1 MTEKEYWLTCAG
13 DEDFLRMSMPESVM
27 NLSARCWR
35 RLRYFDEPELSLD
48 NPAVRLSVEAIGFD
62 WDLFAAHVFAMSRL
76 QQADFDERLKEMALY
91 SFDLKFA

>member
-1 MTEKEYWLTCAG
+1 
-13 DEDFLRMSMPESVM
+13 MSESVV
-27 NLSARCWR
+27 NLPARRWR
-35 RLRYFDEPELSLD
+35 GLRYFDEPELSLD

-91 SFDLKFA
+91 SFDLKFS

>member
-13 DEDFLRMSMPESVM
+13 DEDFLRMPMPESVM
-27 NLSARCWR
+27 NLPARRWR

-48 NPAVRLSVEAIGFD
+48 NQAVRLSVEAIGFD

-91 SFDLKFA
+91 SFDLKFS